1 MAVIYRGA
9 TLTPHFREFLPP
21 WVARQ
26 AWYSGAEVL
35 PSLRLI
41 GAFRL
46 DDPAGQVGIETQL
59 LSDGAA
65 IYQVPMTYRG
75 APLPRTLAGGKSAA
89 GACPAEPAGEDP
101 RLIATAEHSVLGT
114 RWIYDAEHDPVWAD
128 QVLRLIR
135 VNGRADPSV
144 RKNAGVTTARGQRLA
159 GRDLTAGQVELEIC
173 RLVTPLVPARQ
184 EGLAGLVVGTW
195 QPSGPDGPTEEGCL
209 VLARDRGR

>member
-1 MAVIYRGA
+1 MAFIHRGA

-21 WVARQ
+21 WVTRQ
-26 AWYSGAEVL
+26 AWYSGAEV
-35 PSLRLI
+35 PALRLI

-46 DDPAGQVGIETQL
+46 EDPAGQVGIETQL

-75 APLPRTLAGGKSAA
+75 APLPRTLTGEMPAA
-89 GACPAEPAGEDP
+89 GACPDEAGGADP

-114 RWIYDAEHDPVWAD
+114 RWIYDAEQDPIWVE

-144 RKNAGVTTARGQRLA
+144 KHGAGVTTARGQRLA
-159 GRDLTAGQVELEIC
+159 GRDLTPDQVDVEIC

-184 EGLAGLVVGTW
+184 ERLAGLVIGTW

>member
-26 AWYSGAEVL
+26 TWYSGAEV
-35 PSLRLI
+35 PPLRLI

-46 DDPAGQVGIETQL
+46 EDPAGQVGIETQL

-75 APLPRTLAGGKSAA
+75 APLPRTLAGEKRVA
-89 GACPAEPAGEDP
+89 GACSGEAGGVDP

-114 RWIYDAEHDPVWAD
+114 RWIYDAEQDPVWAE

-144 RKNAGVTTARGQRLA
+144 RKDAGVTTARGQRLA
-159 GRDLTAGQVELEIC
+159 GRDLTADQVEIEIC

-184 EGLAGLVVGTW
+184 EGLAGLVIGTW

-209 VLARDRGR
+209 ALARDRGR

>member
-21 WVARQ
+21 WLARQ
-26 AWYSGAEVL
+26 AWYSGAEV

-114 RWIYDAEHDPVWAD
+114 RWIYDAEHDPVWVD

-144 RKNAGVTTARGQRLA
+144 RTGAGVTTARGQRLA